1 MGRFFADLGH
11 PDQISCGVELIK
23 AGSFEIELIAQHEDK
38 VAFGASFER
47 ISFLEWLQDR
57 ALPVVPSKIF
67 LTSKITIVSLSRT
80 NDDQGKRWQLKSA
93 LVILPSN
100 C

>member
-1 MGRFFADLGH
+1 MGRFFSDLGH
-11 PDQISCGVELIK
+11 PDQILCGVELIK
-23 AGSFEIELIAQHEDK
+23 AGSLEIELIAQHEDK

-57 ALPVVPSKIF
+57 VLPMVPSKIF
-67 LTSKITIVSLSRT
+67 LTSIITVVSLSRT
-80 NDDQGKRWQLKSA
+80 NGDQGKRWQVKSA